1 MVAATSITTATTI
14 PAVLPG
20 FGSLP
25 SCCSALGAD
34 PNWSIIC
41 LVVVDLV
48 VVGLLDSAI
57 LSSVVGLLDSAIL
70 SSVVGLL
77 DSAILSSVVVGLLDS
92 AILSSVVVGLLDSAI
107 LSSVVGLLDS
117 AILSSVVVG
126 LLDSAILSSVVVGL
140 LDSAIL
146 SSVVW
151 SSVPV
156 TRKLCLS
163 SYQIYNAI
171 FPYLELYTLAS
182 ITPLSAYCNH

>member
-1 MVAATSITTATTI
+1 MVAATSITTAITI

-48 VVGLLDSAI
+48 VVGLLASAV
-57 LSSVVGLLDSAIL
+57 LSSVVVRLLASA
-70 SSVVGLL
+70 V
-77 DSAILSSVVVGLLDS
+77 LSSVVVGLLAS
-92 AILSSVVVGLLDSAI
+92 AVLVGLLASAVLSSVVVGLLASA
-107 LSSVVGLLDS
+107 V
-117 AILSSVVVG
+117 
-126 LLDSAILSSVVVGL
+126 LSSVVVGL